1 MNLQER
7 VQKINNKIAKTNR
20 ASQDALSKAELY
32 KQQLLEAIQEF
43 KDEYG
48 ISLPTNFDS
57 EETLKVIKDLYNTE
71 YKRIEDECVK
81 AEEVNSLIQEG
92 RIAEAKTLLGY
103 SDPVVEEE
111 EEDEEEVST
120 TSEVKA
126 DLEDDLEYST
136 SKPEPKADSKEDG
149 LVVKGSSSFDFED
162 EGEDEDEGIHEED
175 DSKSSKEDE
184 LVVKGSN
191 SFDFED
197 EDEDGIEEESTP
209 KTTPDGYK
217 ILGTIGDKIVIA
229 YDDDDDEIFWK
240 KSGKYVY
247 LGTDTV
253 NNKQY
258 IGYDNNGNYVYYIG
272 VEDLKESKP
281 VTSSFDADDFFDDDF

>member
-92 RIAEAKTLLGY
+92 RIAEAKTLL
-103 SDPVVEEE
+103 
-111 EEDEEEVST
+111 
-120 TSEVKA
+120 
-126 DLEDDLEYST
+126 
-136 SKPEPKADSKEDG
+136 
-149 LVVKGSSSFDFED
+149 
-162 EGEDEDEGIHEED
+162 
-175 DSKSSKEDE
+175 
-184 LVVKGSN
+184 
-191 SFDFED
+191 
-197 EDEDGIEEESTP
+197 
-209 KTTPDGYK
+209 
-217 ILGTIGDKIVIA
+217 
-229 YDDDDDEIFWK
+229 
-240 KSGKYVY
+240 VY
-247 LGTDTV
+247 GM
-253 NNKQY
+253 
-258 IGYDNNGNYVYYIG
+258 
-272 VEDLKESKP
+272 
-281 VTSSFDADDFFDDDF
+281 